1 MTLLFT
7 SVLILRQFFRALHS
21 FRAPAYQAL
30 YSLVAIFICLAL
42 GYLTCAFFSILPASL
57 YGMCYLALGLHF
69 NWLDAQRIGQT
80 VSFIL
85 KHIGVCFVPAGVGI
99 MNYFGLLKASGWQLL
114 LFTIVSTLAL
124 MVLVG
129 WSYQRVTQKPTP
141 KVTKKATQLSTEQ
154 TPHD

>member
-1 MTLLFT
+1 
-7 SVLILRQFFRALHS
+7 
-21 FRAPAYQAL
+21 
-30 YSLVAIFICLAL
+30 
-42 GYLTCAFFSILPASL
+42 
-57 YGMCYLALGLHF
+57 
-69 NWLDAQRIGQT
+69 
-80 VSFIL
+80 
-85 KHIGVCFVPAGVGI
+85 